1 MKNVEDFDDLLQFAL
16 KKFGTNATLTDGN
29 YKIAAR

>member
-16 KKFGTNATLTDGN
+16 KKIGTNATLTDGI